1 MRVARAVFADAC
13 IGLADDFALREIL
26 GGEEAGASSDRENKG
41 ERKKAFGSYGI
52 EEDTP
57 GWSGKLQETN
67 GLGKPRSG

>member
-41 ERKKAFGSYGI
+41 ERKKALDLMASRRIHRAGAGSFKKRM
-52 EEDTP
+52 D
-57 GWSGKLQETN
+57 
-67 GLGKPRSG
+67 